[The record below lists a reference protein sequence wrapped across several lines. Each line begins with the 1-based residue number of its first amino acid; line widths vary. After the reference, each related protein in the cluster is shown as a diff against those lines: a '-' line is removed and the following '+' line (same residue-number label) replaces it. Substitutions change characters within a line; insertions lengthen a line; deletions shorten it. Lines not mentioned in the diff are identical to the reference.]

1 MDVKYPIEIKNSKIM
16 LILLTLA
23 AIAAVIGGV
32 HIFLNADSIAFE
44 TQYKSSYNR
53 SNWIF
58 RDPNLIRILGF
69 SSFSFFGLAIPYAIK
84 KIFNKDFGLII
95 DEKGIYDNSS
105 GVSAGLI
112 LWQDIID
119 INFLQVQKIKFIQI
133 IVSNPDYYIY
143 RKKNIIFRF
152 FMFLNKKI
160 YGTPISISSTGLK
173 CSFDELDE
181 SISIALKKFKISN
194 QSINPKYEKL
204 NKKSENQK
212 HLSK

>member
-1 MDVKYPIEIKNSKIM
+1 MGAKYPIEIKLSKIK
-16 LILLTLA
+16 LVLLTLGA
-23 AIAAVIGGV
+23 LAFVIAGV
-32 HIFLNADSIAFE
+32 HLFLNAESIAFE
-44 TQYKSSYNR
+44 TQYRNSYNR

-58 RDPNLIRILGF
+58 RDPDLIRILGF

-84 KIFNKDFGLII
+84 KLFNKGFGLII

-105 GVSAGLI
+105 AVSAGLI

-133 IVSNPDYYIY
+133 KVSNPDYYIY
-143 RKKNIIFRF
+143 RKKNRIFRF
-152 FMFLNKKI
+152 FMFLNKKL

-173 CSFDELDE
+173 CNFDELDE
-181 SISIALKKFKISN
+181 SISIALKKFKKSS
-194 QSINPKYEKL
+194 QSINPNYRQL
-204 NKKSENQK
+204 NKKLENQK